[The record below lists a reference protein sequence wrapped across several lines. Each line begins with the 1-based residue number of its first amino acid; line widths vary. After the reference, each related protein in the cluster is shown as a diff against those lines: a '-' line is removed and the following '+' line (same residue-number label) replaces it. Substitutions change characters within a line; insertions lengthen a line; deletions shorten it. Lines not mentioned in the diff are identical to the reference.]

1 MFVRFLLHSQ
11 EEKINIYIFIYIR
24 ERERVGSSSM
34 IGLKTKSNENAI

>member
-24 ERERVGSSSM
+24 ERESWFIFYNWAKNQES
-34 IGLKTKSNENAI
+34 